1 MGAFLTD
8 QQIADY
14 HRDGFLVLPDFA
26 KPSAC
31 VALKAQA
38 EKILHNFDPDANR
51 SVFTTNE
58 QSRHA
63 DQQFIDSATGII
75 CFFEEEAFD
84 DTGTLKQS
92 KELSINK
99 IGHAMHDLD
108 PVFESFTYT
117 PELAAVASDL
127 GMPDALA
134 LQTMYICKQ
143 PRIGGEVSC
152 HQDATFLYSDPITVT
167 GFWFA
172 IEDATLENGCLW
184 AAPGGHKTTLRKKF
198 VRNEANDG
206 ATFEVLDDSPLP
218 AAPTEL
224 VPLEVKA
231 GTLVVLHGLLPHW
244 SDVNRSEKSRHAY
257 SLHCISESAEY
268 PEWNWLQRNSEL
280 PLRRLDKVAVS
291 L

>member
-14 HRDGFLVLPDFA
+14 ERDGFLVLPDFA
-26 KPSAC
+26 TPSAC
-31 VALKAQA
+31 IALKAQA
-38 EKILHNFDPDANR
+38 EEILHNFDPDINR

-84 DTGTLKQS
+84 DKGELKQS
-92 KELSINK
+92 KELSVNK

-117 PELAAVASDL
+117 KELAAVASDI

-143 PRIGGEVSC
+143 PRIGGEVTC
-152 HQDATFLYSDPITVT
+152 HQ
-167 GFWFA
+167 
-172 IEDATLENGCLW
+172 DATLENGCLW
-184 AAPGGHKTTLRKKF
+184 AAPGGHKTTLRKTF
-198 VRNEANDG
+198 IRNEANDG
-206 ATFEVLDDSPLP
+206 ATFEVLDGSPLP
-218 AAPTEL
+218 MPPSDL

-244 SDVNRSEKSRHAY
+244 SDVNRSDKSRHAY
-257 SLHCISESAEY
+257 SIHCISESSEY
-268 PEWNWLQRNSEL
+268 PAWNWLQRNSEL
-280 PLRRLDKVAVS
+280 PLRRLDKVAAS

>member
-14 HRDGFLVLPDFA
+14 HRDGFLVLPNFA

-38 EKILHNFDPDANR
+38 EKILHNFDPDTNR

-84 DTGTLKQS
+84 DAGALKQS

-206 ATFEVLDDSPLP
+206 ATFEVLDYSPLP
-218 AAPTEL
+218 IAPTEL

-231 GTLVVLHGLLPHW
+231 GTLVVRHG
-244 SDVNRSEKSRHAY
+244 
-257 SLHCISESAEY
+257 
-268 PEWNWLQRNSEL
+268 
-280 PLRRLDKVAVS
+280 
-291 L
+291 

>member
-26 KPSAC
+26 TPSSC

-38 EKILHNFDPDANR
+38 EEILHNFDPDANR

-84 DTGTLKQS
+84 DKGDLKQS

-117 PELAAVASDL
+117 NKLADVASDI

-143 PRIGGEVSC
+143 PRIGGEVTC

-184 AAPGGHKTTLRKKF
+184 AKPGGHKTSLRSWFRKK
-198 VRNEANDG
+198 EAGGTEMHVFDE
-206 ATFEVLDDSPLP
+206 APLSM
-218 AAPTEL
+218 EGMI
-224 VPLEVKA
+224 PLEVKK
-231 GTLVVLHGLLPHW
+231 GTCIVLDGLLPHY
-244 SDVNRSEKSRHAY
+244 SLPNTSGKSRQAY
-257 SLHCISESAEY
+257 AIHTISKQARY
-268 PEWNWLQRNSEL
+268 PKENWLQRNMDEL
-280 PLRRLDKVAVS
+280 KGFE
-291 L
+291 

>member
-1 MGAFLTD
+1 
-8 QQIADY
+8 
-14 HRDGFLVLPDFA
+14 VLPDFA

-38 EKILHNFDPDANR
+38 EKILHNFDPDTNR

-84 DTGTLKQS
+84 DAGALKQS

-117 PELAAVASDL
+117 PELAAVASDI

-172 IEDATLENGCLW
+172 IEDATLEKFCGQNGIESTEILQDHCVKHYDMSFANLVNKSRVNYFIELVKSPKYKHYSID
-184 AAPGGHKTTLRKKF
+184 ALAIEAGFNSRHHLYKPFKKF
-198 VRNEANDG
+198 HG
-206 ATFEVLDDSPLP
+206 
-218 AAPTEL
+218 
-224 VPLEVKA
+224 
-231 GTLVVLHGLLPHW
+231 GTP
-244 SDVNRSEKSRHAY
+244 SDFIHSIN
-257 SLHCISESAEY
+257 
-268 PEWNWLQRNSEL
+268 N
-280 PLRRLDKVAVS
+280 
-291 L
+291 